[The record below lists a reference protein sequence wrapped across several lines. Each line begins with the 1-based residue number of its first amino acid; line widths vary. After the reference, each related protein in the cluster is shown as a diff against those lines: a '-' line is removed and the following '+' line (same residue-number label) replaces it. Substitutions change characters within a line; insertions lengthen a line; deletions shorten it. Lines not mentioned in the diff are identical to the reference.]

1 MAHQHPRISIAIC
14 TPQPYTRGRDGSI
27 MLDTITVNWQR
38 ARAGM
43 SVPTNFNSLE
53 MFADGMEVGEAR
65 NNVALKCLDTNPGP
79 EFLFF
84 IDNDV
89 LIPHDALT
97 KLFFRAQ
104 TRPGYDIY
112 AGVYCCKWSA
122 PCEPL
127 IYAGDGVGPYW
138 DWAVGDILTTEEHG
152 ITSVHMGLTLIRTSL
167 FKRMVEAGYGAE
179 KPMFYTR
186 FEKHVTDRGEM
197 KTARGTEDI
206 YFCQIATGEFDAKIL
221 VDTGVLAGHIDK
233 GTGKIWG
240 LEGTSPPIQRA
251 KRLYSGQPG
260 GPPVET
266 GKIALDM
273 GAGNSRRE
281 WEGYKTETLDIRKES
296 GADYIQDSR
305 KMTFLDN
312 TFDLVAS
319 SHHLEH
325 IGRHDQELVWNE
337 MFRICKPG
345 GGIEHVIPDVSWAA
359 NEIMKGNVDVNVLN
373 VLYGAQEAHGY
384 AREFN
389 LHYFGYTPS
398 VAISLAEKAGFVNVK
413 ATNWQDDPALG
424 YNIILT
430 GYKPDP
436 QADKKAEPMKLV
448 EKKIRPK
455 TKTKTKKT

>member
-1 MAHQHPRISIAIC
+1 MKAQQHPRISIAIC

-38 ARAGM
+38 ARAGL
-43 SVPTNFNSLE
+43 SVPTNFNSIE
-53 MFADGMEVGEAR
+53 MFADGMEVGDAR
-65 NNVALKCLDTNPGP
+65 NKVALKCLESSPPP

-97 KLFFRAQ
+97 KLYFRAQ

-112 AGVYCCKWSA
+112 CGVYCCKWTT

-127 IYAGDGVGPYW
+127 IYAGDGGGPYW
-138 DWAVGDILTTEEHG
+138 DWAVGDLLTTEEHG

-179 KPMFYTR
+179 KPMFYSR
-186 FEKHVTDRGEM
+186 CEKTVTDKGEL

-206 YFCQIATGEFDAKIL
+206 YFCQIAVNDFDAKIL

-233 GTGKIWG
+233 STGKIWG
-240 LEGTSPPIQRA
+240 LEATSPPIQRA
-251 KRLYSGQPG
+251 RRLYAGQPG
-260 GPPVET
+260 GPAAIPELV
-266 GKIALDM
+266 ALDL
-273 GAGNSRRE
+273 GAGNSRRV

-296 GADYIQDSR
+296 GADYIQDAR
-305 KMTFLDN
+305 MMTFRDN

-325 IGRHDQELVWNE
+325 IGRLDQDLVWAE
-337 MFRICKPG
+337 MFRVCKPG
-345 GGIEHVIPDVSWAA
+345 GGIEHIIPDVSWAA
-359 NEIMKGNVDVNVLN
+359 HQIEQGIADDHVLN
-373 VLYGAQEAHGY
+373 VLYGAQEAYGY

-389 LHYFGYTPS
+389 LHYFGYTPEL
-398 VAISLAEKAGFVNVK
+398 AISFAKKHGFVDVTCK
-413 ATNWQDDPALG
+413 NWKDDPALD
-424 YNIILT
+424 YNMILT
-430 GYKPDP
+430 GFKPGAKEERAKEIEILQLTP
-436 QADKKAEPMKLV
+436 RKRKK
-448 EKKIRPK
+448 KK
-455 TKTKTKKT
+455 